1 MFSVLYTFFGGLYSV
16 AYTDIVQLCCIG
28 IGLFLTLPFALT
40 HKHVARIAE
49 TEDKWLGELKTED
62 VGSWVDYA
70 FLLVTFL
77 DKT

>member
-1 MFSVLYTFFGGLYSV
+1 MLYTFFGGLYSV

-40 HKHVARIAE
+40 HEHVARIAE

-70 FLLVTFL
+70 FLLVTFP